1 MGVCGDWGG
10 LPGGGEM
17 SSGLHDRTDVPYK
30 QDGAPLVDRTS
41 HVVAYPDVAI
51 VHVSPIATAVQYDI
65 RSSMYGCSLAPS
77 TPDSNDP
84 QDWISVLEQPD
95 GTKGNLRRAPVRSA
109 SAFTSS
115 LMACCTRSQLSSE
128 YRKKVTSGCGN
139 AVI

>member
-1 MGVCGDWGG
+1 MGDCGDWGG
-10 LPGGGEM
+10 LSGGGEM
-17 SSGLHDRTDVPYK
+17 SSGLHDRTDVPYR

-41 HVVAYPDVAI
+41 HVVAYPRVAA

-77 TPDSNDP
+77 APDANEP
-84 QDWISVLEQPD
+84 QDWTSVLEQPD
-95 GTKGNLRRAPVRSA
+95 GTNGNRRRAPVRSA

-115 LMACCTRSQLSSE
+115 LMACCTTSQSSRE
-128 YRKKVTSGCGN
+128 YRKNVTSGCGK